1 MWSLSKT
8 EKKEKMQ
15 LLYPPTNALS
25 LTDQHIEAIG
35 LNNPECTLFGFVFLT
50 CLSFIFT
57 NVFLMRVF
65 CAEEYSTAD
74 Y

>member
-1 MWSLSKT
+1 
-8 EKKEKMQ
+8 MQ
-15 LLYPPTNALS
+15 LLYPPTNAR

-35 LNNPECTLFGFVFLT
+35 LNNPECTLFGFIYV
-50 CLSFIFT
+50 LSFVFT